1 MNIAYDNQADAMYI
15 KLKDGNFGSNKEVSE
30 GVILDISDSGD
41 LLGIEILD
49 ASTRFNLTK
58 DIGQITFEW
67 PLGLPK
73 RFVKEKLA
81 A

>member
-1 MNIAYDNQADAMYI
+1 MNISYDNQADAMYI
-15 KLKDGNFGSNKEVSE
+15 KLKDGHFGSNEEVAG
-30 GVILDISDSGD
+30 GVILDLSDGGE

-58 DIGQITFEW
+58 DIGQITVQL
-67 PLGLPK
+67 PMGLSK
-73 RFVKEKLA
+73 RVVREKLA